1 MFDWLFGD
9 IPNQDRVRSD
19 YATKQQLYDNIM
31 SLRPAF
37 KILAEEIATLKARVA
52 ELEDK
57 SIKVL

>member
-19 YATKQQLYDNIM
+19 YVTKQQLYDNIM
-31 SLRPAF
+31 SLRPTF
-37 KILAEEIATLKARVA
+37 RILAEEIATLKDRVA

-57 SIKVL
+57 NIKVL